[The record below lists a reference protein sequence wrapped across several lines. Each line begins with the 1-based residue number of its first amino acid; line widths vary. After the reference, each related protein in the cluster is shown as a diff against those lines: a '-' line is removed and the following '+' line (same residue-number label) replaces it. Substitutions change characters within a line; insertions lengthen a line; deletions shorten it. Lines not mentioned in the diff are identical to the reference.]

1 MQIIDLVPDLR
12 PTIMAARE
20 LRDARNSLARFA
32 PYVNVPA
39 ISYRLGRRKRHDQT
53 APVRAFGAPATPI
66 RRPGVMDIRGDLPA
80 ITPIV
85 NFSEVD
91 LNQELVLAQQL
102 AGLQVDWQPFVTA
115 GAATAAL
122 TVDNTF
128 ELMRGQ
134 MLSDFAISLVAE
146 DGEVHEVD
154 FGVPADQK
162 IPVGAPWDP
171 ANPAAVFAD
180 YAAAHEAYIDV
191 AGDSAG
197 AALTTQAVKTLMVSA
212 LQALYPQQ
220 PVGSDQLGAY
230 LANRDL
236 PLPFTYDRKLEDAAG
251 NRTRIYPQGHLT
263 FLPSADD
270 PVGRTEMG
278 VTQHAVR
285 QSQRQQ
291 PNGAP
296 ALSAQAREVPG
307 LTIVTLGNEDPPEYA
322 VLAAAVGLPVLQDKD
337 IVVMNGL
344 IAP

>member
-12 PTIMAARE
+12 PTIMAARQ

-39 ISYRLGRRKRHDQT
+39 ISYRLGRRKRLDQT

-85 NFSEVD
+85 NFNEVD
-91 LNQELVLAQQL
+91 LNQELILAQQL
-102 AGLQVDWQPFVTA
+102 AGLPVDWQPFLDA

-134 MLSDFAISLVAE
+134 MLSTFNVVLTAE
-146 DGEVHEVD
+146 DGEVYEVD
-154 FGVPADQK
+154 FGVPAEQS
-162 IPVGAPWDP
+162 IAVGAPWTPD
-171 ANPAAVFAD
+171 NPAAIFAD
-180 YAAAHEAYIDV
+180 YAAAHEAYVDV

-197 AALTTQAVKTLMVSA
+197 AALTTQAVRTVMVSA

-220 PVGSDQLGAY
+220 PVGSDQLNAY
-230 LANRDL
+230 LVNREL
-236 PLPFTYDRKLEDAAG
+236 PTLVTYDRKLEDAAG

-263 FLPSADD
+263 FLPSDED

-278 VTQHAVR
+278 ITQHAVR
-285 QSQRQQ
+285 QAQRQQ
-291 PNGAP
+291 PNGQP
-296 ALSAQAREVPG
+296 ALNAQAGEVPG
-307 LTIVTLGNEDPPEYA
+307 LTIVTLGNEDPPEQA
-322 VLAAAVGLPVLQDKD
+322 VLAAAVGLPILQDKD
-337 IVVMNGL
+337 IVVMSGL
-344 IAP
+344 IA